1 MIFQARNDGRST
13 VVVALAVACL
23 GWGVC
28 LGADQSSTP
37 LSSRIMTVRGGQRFK
52 LSVPIAPG
60 NTAYVQVAYPHWQGK
75 RSHQY
80 FFLGH
85 ANLNAYV
92 LGDDRHIRD
101 VLGGYHFARLKSE
114 DLERTKDRFTVYF
127 RVDPYPPA
135 IDRGQE
141 LPEYQRVLI
150 RIYTAAEER
159 ETIWHVRVVPY

>member
-1 MIFQARNDGRST
+1 MKSKLATMGLLP
-13 VVVALAVACL
+13 VVALAVACL
-23 GWGVC
+23 GWPIMVQ
-28 LGADQSSTP
+28 ADQSSAP
-37 LSSRIMTVRGGQRFK
+37 LPRITTVRGGQRFS

-60 NTAYVQVAYPHWQGK
+60 NTAYVQVAYPHWQNK

-92 LGDDRHIRD
+92 LGDDRHTRD

-114 DLERTKDRFTVYF
+114 DLVRTRDRFTVYF
-127 RVDPYPPA
+127 RVDPNPPLLEPG
-135 IDRGQE
+135 RE
-141 LPEYQRVLI
+141 WSEYQRVLI

-159 ETIWHVRVVPY
+159 ETIWHVRVVP